1 MFHPSL
7 LIPLGYLIW
16 LWNMA
21 PLMINMM
28 VRFTK
33 RLETGGN
40 LLSSAQLA
48 TRHSMNGKPWGSS
61 KRTPVTRTWSG
72 CPPHPKQLPK
82 SPWLVQSHCHDDWMN
97 WGMQAWVTTGASDQF
112 LRRLAIQLMNGACVW
127 NCLGWRELGHFS
139 TWMMLWPPFLQSRLY
154 PTQCVL
160 LLPMYERMTRARYN
174 LGPQKTAVMCCYGAD
189 PPDIQNMQCSVYNVL
204 GCFIDEH
211 LILDNQ
217 EAFVLNVGKPC
228 SRKFPTCPTSVV
240 FLPCRCRGC
249 RTKGWACNPVWLR
262 VICS

>member
-1 MFHPSL
+1 MEHGPFDDKHDGPVHKAFR
-7 LIPLGYLIW
+7 
-16 LWNMA
+16 N
-21 PLMINMM
+21 
-28 VRFTK
+28 
-33 RLETGGN
+33 GGK
-40 LLSSAQLA
+40 SAEFCA
-48 TRHSMNGKPWGSS
+48 TRHQALYEWETMRQLEEDTCHSDLVG
-61 KRTPVTRTWSG
+61 V
-72 CPPHPKQLPK
+72 PPHPKQIPK

-240 FLPCRCRGC
+240 FLPCRCSGC
-249 RTKGWACNPVWLR
+249 RTKG
-262 VICS
+262 